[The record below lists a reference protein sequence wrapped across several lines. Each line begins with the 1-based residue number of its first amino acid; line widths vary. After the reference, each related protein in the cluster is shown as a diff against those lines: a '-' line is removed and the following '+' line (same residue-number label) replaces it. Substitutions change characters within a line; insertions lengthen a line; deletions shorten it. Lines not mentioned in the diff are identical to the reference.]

1 MLLIFAIFLLGYS
14 DGTSLRSAA
23 LDVTH
28 GGECL
33 QGLKLAFQVVS
44 NTPNPTTGTGT
55 YEVSENQTV
64 CLRLHELSG
73 GPT

>member
-23 LDVTH
+23 LDVTQ

-44 NTPNPTTGTGT
+44 NTPNPTTGTGMNK
-55 YEVSENQTV
+55 VSGNQTV
-64 CLRLHELSG
+64 RLGLHELRRR
-73 GPT
+73 PT